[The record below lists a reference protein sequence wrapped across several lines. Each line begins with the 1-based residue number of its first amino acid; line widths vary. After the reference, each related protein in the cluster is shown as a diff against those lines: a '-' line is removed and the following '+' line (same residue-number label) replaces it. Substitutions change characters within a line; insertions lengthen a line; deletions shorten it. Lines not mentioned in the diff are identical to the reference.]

1 MGSICKHTGFGIQ
14 QLTRH
19 CLSTHSVHKSTSM
32 YGHQKLLGGG
42 GGGGGGRG
50 ITVPVCVC
58 VCVCMCVCVCEE
70 GRRMNR
76 ASHTHLC
83 HLSYTAIGLKEAGRL
98 TFNYSCRVCFTYRLR
113 LTIY

>member
-19 CLSTHSVHKSTSM
+19 CSAYLPTVYTSQPPCMGIKSFW
-32 YGHQKLLGGG
+32 GGG
-42 GGGGGGRG
+42 GGGGGGG
-50 ITVPVCVC
+50 NSTC

-83 HLSYTAIGLKEAGRL
+83 HLSYTAIGLKEAGRP
-98 TFNYSCRVCFTYRLR
+98 TFNYSCSIHPKREGVFHIDYG
-113 LTIY
+113 